1 MIQMVPIYSCSAL
14 LRRTI
19 PKRPFY
25 HVLSGLTV
33 RFKVNPQLNYN
44 LFRDLTRREYATNPS
59 KTPHIKS
66 KLLNIPNILTLS
78 RIGCTP
84 FIGLFIITNNLTPA
98 LGLFAFSSITD
109 FMDGYIARKYGLKTI
124 AGTILD
130 PLADKLLMITTTLA
144 LSVPSGPQIIPVSI
158 AAIILGRDVLLAI
171 SALFIRYST
180 LKLKYPG
187 RVAWNSYWDIVRYPS
202 AEVRPSQLS
211 KWNTFFQ
218 MVYLGS
224 GVLLLL
230 YEKEEGCEKTE
241 EDLEDRKHDFRKA
254 FSYLGYVT
262 ATTTIMSGV
271 SYALKRNAFKLLK

>member
-1 MIQMVPIYSCSAL
+1 MLPIHSCYAL
-14 LRRTI
+14 FRRTI
-19 PKRPFY
+19 PKRPSY
-25 HVLSGLTV
+25 YVLSGLTA
-33 RFKVNPQLNYN
+33 RLKVKPQLKCNF
-44 LFRDLTRREYATNPS
+44 FRVLTRRELATVPS
-59 KTPHIKS
+59 GPPNIKN

-98 LGLFAFSSITD
+98 LSLFAFSSITD
-109 FMDGYIARKYGLKTI
+109 FMDGYIARKYGLKTV

-158 AAIILGRDVLLAI
+158 AGIILGRDVLLAI
-171 SALFIRYST
+171 GALFIRYST

-187 RVAWNSYWDIVRYPS
+187 RVSWSSYWDIVRYPS
-202 AEVRPSQLS
+202 AEVKPSQLS

-218 MVYLGS
+218 MIYLGS

-230 YEKEEGCEKTE
+230 YGKEEGNGEVDE
-241 EDLEDRKHDFRKA
+241 NFEDRKKFFQNI

-262 ATTTIMSGV
+262 ATTTIISGA

>member
-44 LFRDLTRREYATNPS
+44 LFRDLTRREYATNP
-59 KTPHIKS
+59 
-66 KLLNIPNILTLS
+66 
-78 RIGCTP
+78 RCTP

-144 LSVPSGPQIIPVSI
+144 LSVPAGPQVIPVSI

-241 EDLEDRKHDFRKA
+241 EDFEDRKQDFQKA

>member
-1 MIQMVPIYSCSAL
+1 MLSIRLCSAL
-14 LRRTI
+14 FRRTI
-19 PKRPFY
+19 PKRPPY
-25 HVLSGLTV
+25 YALSGLTA
-33 RFKVNPQLNYN
+33 RFKVEPQIKWNI
-44 LFRDLTRREYATNPS
+44 FKVVTRRGLATVPS
-59 KTPHIKS
+59 GPPHIKN

-158 AAIILGRDVLLAI
+158 AGIILGRDVLLAI
-171 SALFIRYST
+171 GALFIRYST

-187 RVAWNSYWDIVRYPS
+187 RVAWSSYWDIVRYPS

-218 MVYLGS
+218 MIYLGS

-230 YEKEEGCEKTE
+230 YGKEEGNDEVDE
-241 EDLEDRKHDFRKA
+241 NFEDRKKFFQNI

-262 ATTTIMSGV
+262 ATTTIMSGA